1 MAVVSNKLKLSQH
14 EHSGRL
20 RPHEHTSYIPL
31 LMMVLLVGVL
41 LVGFSINAYVAADAR
56 DPQAGSI
63 GLTGSMP
70 GRPPTVAATIT
81 KPKDQQ
87 HFPTSP
93 IEVAGTCP
101 SGTLV
106 EIYKN
111 NIFAGSAQ
119 CDNSGNYSLDVDLLY
134 GQNILIAQVYDSLNQ
149 AGPQSSPITVYY
161 DASLPIGAS
170 LSFLNFGGGQLLLN
184 TDAVYRGSFPGD
196 SMNLPLTILGGT
208 GPYAVNIQWG
218 DSSNNVIPRSDNSVF
233 NTPHVYKKAGIYRI
247 IIQVT
252 DAQQQSAFIT
262 TTAIINGQPAAYGG
276 TNDTSSSKTEVT
288 NKIVVLWPLY
298 AILITMVV
306 SFWLGERRE
315 KHVLMKAF
323 AEQQKP
329 ALGLTPRP
337 SV

>member
-1 MAVVSNKLKLSQH
+1 MKVYNKLKLSQH
-14 EHSGRL
+14 EHSGRI

-31 LMMVLLVGVL
+31 LFMVILVGLL
-41 LVGFSINAYVAADAR
+41 LVGFSVNAYVAADAR
-56 DPQAGSI
+56 DPQAGSV

-70 GRPPTVAATIT
+70 GKPPTVAATIT

-87 HFPTSP
+87 HFSTSP

-101 SGTLV
+101 AGTLV

-111 NIFAGSAQ
+111 NIFGGSAQ
-119 CDNSGNYSLDVDLLY
+119 CDNSGKYSLDVDLLY

-149 AGPQSSPITVYY
+149 AGPQSSPVTVYY
-161 DASLPIGAS
+161 DASLPNGAA
-170 LSFLNFGGGQLLLN
+170 LSFLNFGGGQLLII

-196 SMNLPLTILGGT
+196 TLSVPLSILGGT

-218 DSSNNVIPRSDNSVF
+218 DSSNKVIPRSDNSVF
-233 NTPHVYKKAGIYRI
+233 NATHVYKKAGIYRI
-247 IIQVT
+247 TIQVT
-252 DAQQQSAFIT
+252 DAQQQSAFISVT
-262 TTAIINGQPAAYGG
+262 SIINGQPAAYGS
-276 TNDTSSSKTEVT
+276 TSDSNSSKTAVT
-288 NKIVVLWPLY
+288 NKLVVLWPLY
-298 AILITMVV
+298 AILITMVI

-329 ALGLTPRP
+329 TLGLVPHP